1 LAKPKSKNLCISYVP
16 YVVQNQIKMS
26 TLKKS
31 LSTYG
36 LTMIVIGSCI
46 GVGIFLTPAQTAKY
60 LGSPFWI
67 IIAWTVGGIIALTG
81 ALTFAELGGLFPKA
95 GGVYVFLKNAYGDF
109 VAFLYGFAILLV
121 ITSGALAALAQGFAE
136 YASKI
141 IPLSD
146 FEIKIVGVAV
156 LVITTLVNLVGVKVG
171 EYLISFFTTTKLI
184 GIGFVILIGLF
195 IALPKPT
202 AVDFVTTTAPDN
214 LASVFFLAL
223 IGVYFSYGGW
233 HHASYLAAE
242 TENPKRTIPRVMII
256 GTIVVTIVYVL
267 INFAYLYMLP
277 ILSMGD
283 SKALAADAMSLYF
296 MNGGQMIA
304 ILIMV
309 SIFGTISI
317 YTMSAPRIYFAMAKD
332 GVFFKQ
338 LAKIHPK
345 FKTPFNAI
353 LLQSSWA
360 IVLILF
366 WDTFNDLITYVVFM
380 DLLFMVLAAISI
392 FIFRKKLADTNR
404 PYRTLGYP
412 VIPMIYILIST
423 IFVINTLIEKPI
435 QALAGLGL
443 TLMGFIF
450 YWYFKN
456 NVSSEK

>member
-1 LAKPKSKNLCISYVP
+1 
-16 YVVQNQIKMS
+16 MS
-26 TLKKS
+26 LLKKS

-46 GVGIFLTPAQTAKY
+46 GVGIFLTPAQTAQY
-60 LGSPFWI
+60 LSSPFWI
-67 IIAWTVGGIIALTG
+67 IVAWSLGGLIALTG

-136 YASKI
+136 YASKL
-141 IPLSD
+141 IPLTN
-146 FEIKIVGVAV
+146 FEIKIVGIVV
-156 LVITTLVNLVGVKVG
+156 LVITTFINLVGVKVG
-171 EYLISFFTTTKLI
+171 EYLINFFTTTKLI
-184 GIGFVILIGLF
+184 GISAVILIGLF
-195 IALPKPT
+195 VALPEPEV
-202 AVDFVTTTAPDN
+202 VDFMNTTAPEN
-214 LASVFFLAL
+214 LTSIFFLAL

-242 TENPKRTIPRVMII
+242 TENPKRTIPKVMIT
-256 GTIVVTIVYVL
+256 GTLIVTLVYVL

-277 ILSMGD
+277 ISD
-283 SKALAADAMSLYF
+283 IENSKALAADAMSQYYG
-296 MNGGQMIA
+296 NGGQMIA
-304 ILIMV
+304 ILIMI

-332 GVFFKQ
+332 GVFFQQ

-360 IVLILF
+360 ILLILF

-392 FIFRKKLADTNR
+392 FIFRKKMSEKNR

-412 VIPMIYILIST
+412 IIPIVYILIST
-423 IFVINTLIEKPI
+423 IFVINTLIEKPM

-443 TLMGFIF
+443 TLLGFGF
-450 YWYFKN
+450 YWYFKRTN
-456 NVSSEK
+456 SPQD

>member
-1 LAKPKSKNLCISYVP
+1 
-16 YVVQNQIKMS
+16 M
-26 TLKKS
+26 
-31 LSTYG
+31 
-36 LTMIVIGSCI
+36 
-46 GVGIFLTPAQTAKY
+46 
-60 LGSPFWI
+60 
-67 IIAWTVGGIIALTG
+67 
-81 ALTFAELGGLFPKA
+81 
-95 GGVYVFLKNAYGDF
+95 
-109 VAFLYGFAILLV
+109 
-121 ITSGALAALAQGFAE
+121 
-136 YASKI
+136 
-141 IPLSD
+141 
-146 FEIKIVGVAV
+146 VGVAV
-156 LVITTLVNLVGVKVG
+156 LVITTLVNLVGVKIG

-184 GIGFVILIGLF
+184 GIVFVILIGLF

-256 GTIVVTIVYVL
+256 GTIVVTVVYVL

-277 ILSMGD
+277 VLSMGD
-283 SKALAADAMSLYF
+283 SKALAADAMSQYF
-296 MNGGQMIA
+296 INGGQMIA

-360 IVLILF
+360 IILILF

-392 FIFRKKLADTNR
+392 FIFRKKLADKNR

-412 VIPMIYILIST
+412 IIPMIYILIST

-456 NVSSEK
+456 SVSSEE

>member
-1 LAKPKSKNLCISYVP
+1 
-16 YVVQNQIKMS
+16 
-26 TLKKS
+26 
-31 LSTYG
+31 
-36 LTMIVIGSCI
+36 MIVIGSCI
-46 GVGIFLTPAQTAKY
+46 GVGIFLTPAQTAQY
-60 LGSPFWI
+60 LSSPFWI
-67 IIAWTVGGIIALTG
+67 IVAWSLGGLIALTG

-136 YASKI
+136 YASKL
-141 IPLSD
+141 IPLTN
-146 FEIKIVGVAV
+146 FEIKIVGIVV
-156 LVITTLVNLVGVKVG
+156 LVITTFINLVGVKVG
-171 EYLISFFTTTKLI
+171 EYLINFFTTTKLI
-184 GIGFVILIGLF
+184 GISAVILIGLF
-195 IALPKPT
+195 VALPEPEV
-202 AVDFVTTTAPDN
+202 VDFMNTTAPEN
-214 LASVFFLAL
+214 LTSIFFLAL

-242 TENPKRTIPRVMII
+242 TENPKRTIPKVMIT
-256 GTIVVTIVYVL
+256 GTLIVTLVYVL

-277 ILSMGD
+277 ISD
-283 SKALAADAMSLYF
+283 IENSKALAADAMSQYYG
-296 MNGGQMIA
+296 NGGQMIA
-304 ILIMV
+304 ILIMI

-332 GVFFKQ
+332 GVFFQQ

-360 IVLILF
+360 ILLILF

-392 FIFRKKLADTNR
+392 FIFRKKMSEKNR

-412 VIPMIYILIST
+412 IIPIVYILIST
-423 IFVINTLIEKPI
+423 IFVINTLIEKPM

-443 TLMGFIF
+443 TLLGFGF
-450 YWYFKN
+450 YWYFKRTN
-456 NVSSEK
+456 SPQD

>member
-1 LAKPKSKNLCISYVP
+1 MSNQKLQKS
-16 YVVQNQIKMS
+16 Q
-26 TLKKS
+26 

-36 LTMIVIGSCI
+36 LIMIVIGSCI
-46 GVGIFLTPAQTAKY
+46 GVGIFLTPSETAQY
-60 LGSPFWI
+60 LKSSFWI
-67 IIAWTVGGIIALTG
+67 LMAWTLGGIIALMG

-136 YASKI
+136 YASKL
-141 IPLSD
+141 IPMTDLQ
-146 FEIKIVGVAV
+146 IKILGVAV
-156 LVITTLVNLVGVKVG
+156 LVVTTIVNIIGVKVG
-171 EYLISFFTTTKLI
+171 EYLINFFTTSKLI
-184 GIGFVILIGLF
+184 GIAIVIFIGLIF
-195 IALPKPT
+195 ALPEPT
-202 AVDFVTTTAPDN
+202 AVAFTPIETPDN
-214 LASVFFLAL
+214 LITVFFLAL

-242 TENPKRTIPRVMII
+242 TTNPKRTIPKAMIT
-256 GTIVVTIVYVL
+256 GTIVVTVVYVL
-267 INFAYLYMLP
+267 INLAYLYMLP
-277 ILSMGD
+277 ISEISH
-283 SKALAADAMSLYF
+283 SKALAADSLSQYF
-296 MNGGQMIA
+296 VSGGQMIA
-304 ILIMV
+304 VLIMV

-317 YTMSAPRIYFAMAKD
+317 YTMSAPRIYFAMAND

-338 LAKIHPK
+338 LAKIHPR

-353 LLQSSWA
+353 ALQSVWS

-392 FIFRKKLADTNR
+392 FIFRKKLAEAER
-404 PYRTLGYP
+404 PYKTLGYP
-412 VIPMIYILIST
+412 IIPIIYIAIST

-443 TLMGFIF
+443 TGLGFVF

-456 NVSSEK
+456 NSKI